1 MKIIISLLISKRMNV
16 YNMKVLGVLIMKIC
30 KREIL
35 LILIL
40 TMSVTMFGTAV
51 QANSTK
57 QSSLIVATGSSV
69 PVDACIPTKLKDKA
83 VQFKTS
89 DGILLSGL
97 LLGEGSKGVTLGH
110 ASGWDVC
117 SWLPMAEKLAD
128 HGYQVI
134 LWSYRY
140 NNPNGEATGKSLSR
154 EDLDVL
160 AAAQVL
166 TERGVTK
173 IVSAGASIGGTSS
186 AVAAPHI
193 PQLAGLAILSSPRT
207 LLGSESPPNLS
218 AVEASKNIRVPSFFA
233 VSTNDPT
240 GDYYSEVE
248 ALYKASASEQKEF
261 VAIDEYAHG
270 TDMLSDTLQGET
282 WYSKGK
288 IIDRTQ
294 GKQLTDK
301 LWAFFL
307 RTLGD
312 PDQTNESLASSD
324 SDKTQQEPIYDKG
337 KGVLNESVTKND
349 ERITFKWIGGILL
362 VALITIGGLFVIKCK
377 RRRP

>member
-1 MKIIISLLISKRMNV
+1 
-16 YNMKVLGVLIMKIC
+16 MKIC

>member
-1 MKIIISLLISKRMNV
+1 M
-16 YNMKVLGVLIMKIC
+16 
-30 KREIL
+30 IL
-35 LILIL
+35 FILIV
-40 TMSVTMFGTAV
+40 TISVPLFGASV
-51 QANSTK
+51 QANSTNP
-57 QSSLIVATGSSV
+57 SSSIVATGSSV

-89 DGILLSGL
+89 DGVLLSGL

-140 NNPNGEATGKSLSR
+140 NNPNGEATTKSFSR

-207 LLGSESPPNLS
+207 LLGSESSPNLS
-218 AVEASKNIRVPSFFA
+218 AVEAIKNVLVPSFFA
-233 VSTNDPT
+233 VSSDDPT
-240 GDYYSEVE
+240 GDYYSETE
-248 ALYKASASEQKEF
+248 ALYKASASEQKEW
-261 VAIDEYAHG
+261 VVIDEAYHG
-270 TDMLSDTLQGET
+270 TDMLSDTLQGKQYGT
-282 WYSKGK
+282 GR
-288 IIDRTQ
+288 IVDRTQ
-294 GKQLTDK
+294 GKQLSDK

-307 RTLGD
+307 QTLGD
-312 PDQTNESLASSD
+312 PDQTHAESKNSLAPSD
-324 SDKTQQEPIYDKG
+324 SDKTKQEPLHDEG
-337 KGVLNESVTKND
+337 KGVTNESVPKND
-349 ERITFKWIGGILL
+349 ERLSFNWIGGTLL
-362 VALITIGGLFVIKCK
+362 VTLVTIVGLFVVKRK